1 MIPLKNKNTL
11 DLQAQNIQG
20 LQVLNIQDHLVLNT
34 QGPQVQREI
43 FSMMLLFKKIRVLI
57 LNLILNHKVKKLS
70 DHFKN
75 LQINKVFLVKT
86 L

>member
-43 FSMMLLFKKIRVLI
+43 FSMMLLLKKIRVLI

-70 DHFKN
+70 GRFKN